1 MRVTFYTLGCKVNQ
15 NETGALAQLFEE
27 NGYTVVSNEESAD
40 VYIVNSCTVTNFGD
54 QKSRK
59 WLRRAKRENPGA
71 VTVLTGCYPQAFPE
85 EAAEIAEADVVTGSA
100 TAAPFWPMY
109 RRCWTA
115 RPSVWWT
122 SARTKRE
129 SGSRNCRW
137 TNLPSTP
144 APLSRWRT
152 AATAAVPTA

>member
-27 NGYTVVSNEESAD
+27 NGYTVVSNEEGAD

-71 VTVLTGCYPQAFPE
+71 VTVLTGCYPQAFPDD
-85 EAAEIAEADVVTGSA
+85 AARLAEADVIAGARDRAALVELVRRARETRGRIVAVTPHERGEPFEPMR
-100 TAAPFWPMY
+100 AAAF
-109 RRCWTA
+109 RE
-115 RPSVWWT
+115 
-122 SARTKRE
+122 RTRAFVKIEDGCDRY
-129 SGSRNCRW
+129 
-137 TNLPSTP
+137 
-144 APLSRWRT
+144 
-152 AATAAVPTA
+152 